1 MEGTALLIHSALL
14 HQCRAGSPRRG
25 PGVASLPVAGLNV
38 IKMEEDG
45 PAGNYGVF
53 YTELDGL
60 GLRSHTMEGQD
71 VSM

>member
-1 MEGTALLIHSALL
+1 
-14 HQCRAGSPRRG
+14 
-25 PGVASLPVAGLNV
+25 VASLPVAGLNV